1 MNSPFC
7 TTFSGGPFMPNL
19 ALKKTKKIITTC
31 CLAVLPFAFTT
42 NSYAVGA
49 RGELTCYNSCTRYS
63 IETPADHYTEDQAT
77 ENLYRD
83 ALFFCSDKG
92 GLTGYRVDSFFSAEN
107 IQLTGTSWEVT
118 EYNDGQG
125 LVEINLYK
133 KLPIRFGEDG
143 RFGGGSFCNNYMG
156 EYTVS
161 GNQIS
166 MKGGIITYK
175 SCEESR
181 MRQDELLLEAFRA
194 ATRYEIRGDQL
205 MLEDDNG
212 TLVVVLTRK

>member
-1 MNSPFC
+1 
-7 TTFSGGPFMPNL
+7 MPNL

-63 IETPADHYTEDQAT
+63 IETPTDHCTEDQAT

-83 ALFFCSDKG
+83 ALIFCSDKG

-107 IQLTGTSWEVT
+107 IQLAGTSWEVT
-118 EYNDGQG
+118 DYNDGQG
-125 LVEINLYK
+125 LVEINFYK
-133 KLPIRFGEDG
+133 ELDIRFGEDG
-143 RFGGGSFCNNYMG
+143 ILEGQSFCNGYAG
-156 EYTVS
+156 YYTAS
-161 GNQIS
+161 ENRIS
-166 MKGGIITYK
+166 MEPAATFML
-175 SCEESR
+175 CEGLMGKETR
-181 MRQDELLLEAFRA
+181 FLKALRA
-194 ATRYEIRGDQL
+194 ATRYETKDDQL

-212 TLVVVLTRK
+212 TVVVVLVRR